1 MNDVSRGEDQN
12 LPRRSSS
19 WADGVRHDGCEIY
32 WSGRKGF
39 DMRRACRISRLTP
52 GDDQM
57 EESVTDKANRV
68 EEMIEAL
75 RRWQGIE
82 RKSMEQTAEIMEN
95 TDNSV
100 IRMMMEIIRQDSM
113 MHHRV
118 QQFIIDSLTREA
130 VSLSPEEVGEIWE
143 KIEEHDEMERE
154 VIDLAKELK
163 AKAWTPVHKHLL
175 DYLLTDEAKHDR
187 LLEQLGELKKG
198 MYPYGS

>member
-1 MNDVSRGEDQN
+1 
-12 LPRRSSS
+12 
-19 WADGVRHDGCEIY
+19 
-32 WSGRKGF
+32 
-39 DMRRACRISRLTP
+39 
-52 GDDQM
+52 M
-57 EESVTDKANRV
+57 EESMTDQANRV
-68 EEMIEAL
+68 EEMVEAL

-95 TDNSV
+95 TDNPV

-130 VSLSPEEVGEIWE
+130 VSLSPEEVGEIWQ

-163 AKAWTPVHKHLL
+163 AKAWTPVHKQLL